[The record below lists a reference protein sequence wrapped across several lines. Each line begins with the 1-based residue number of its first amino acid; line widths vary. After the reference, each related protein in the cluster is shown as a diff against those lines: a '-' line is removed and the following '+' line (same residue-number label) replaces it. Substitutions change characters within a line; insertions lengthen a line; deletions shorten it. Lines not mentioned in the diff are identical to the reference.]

1 MHDLVQ
7 KLLIYRGVVRMAWKQ
22 GFYAKE
28 TRPLLAKQSKTYKKW
43 IFRFILLE
51 ESLK

>member
-1 MHDLVQ
+1 VEA
-7 KLLIYRGVVRMAWKQ
+7 LLPGQRDNVRMAWKQ

-28 TRPLLAKQSKTYKKW
+28 ARPLLAKQSKTYKKW